1 MRLKVKHGV
10 YIDFDFACSTPS
22 RSSNILRVSSTSK
35 TRSLNSGS
43 SETFPMTKREYVL
56 VVGRRV
62 GKTLP
67 YGSADADESR
77 KTQTIV
83 FIMSR
88 GRIGFPK
95 EFFFI
100 FCIMYTKM
108 PLFNNENTLII
119 FMVLFVY
126 AMATIHNDSGLLG
139 ASGVFILLF
148 DGLQD
153 AILNKNILTAAI
165 LLLVSTHFYDSLL

>member
-10 YIDFDFACSTPS
+10 YIDFAISTPS

-67 YGSADADESR
+67 YGSADAEESR

-83 FIMSR
+83 FIIAMSR

-95 EFFFI
+95 EFFF
-100 FCIMYTKM
+100 Y
-108 PLFNNENTLII
+108 LLYN
-119 FMVLFVY
+119 VY
-126 AMATIHNDSGLLG
+126 KNA
-139 ASGVFILLF
+139 FI
-148 DGLQD
+148 
-153 AILNKNILTAAI
+153 
-165 LLLVSTHFYDSLL
+165 

>member
-83 FIMSR
+83 FIMSH

-95 EFFFI
+95 EFF
-100 FCIMYTKM
+100 
-108 PLFNNENTLII
+108 LS
-119 FMVLFVY
+119 FV
-126 AMATIHNDSGLLG
+126 
-139 ASGVFILLF
+139 
-148 DGLQD
+148 
-153 AILNKNILTAAI
+153 
-165 LLLVSTHFYDSLL
+165 